1 MKTKAIQHSI
11 VKLRE
16 LGIHAN
22 VLVCRSPIPLENGL
36 KKKLSLFCDLDESR
50 IVEAIDQNIYQVPLA
65 LQKQ

>member
-22 VLVCRSPIPLENGL
+22 ILVCRSPIPV
-36 KKKLSLFCDLDESR
+36 DD
-50 IVEAIDQNIYQVPLA
+50 
-65 LQKQ
+65 